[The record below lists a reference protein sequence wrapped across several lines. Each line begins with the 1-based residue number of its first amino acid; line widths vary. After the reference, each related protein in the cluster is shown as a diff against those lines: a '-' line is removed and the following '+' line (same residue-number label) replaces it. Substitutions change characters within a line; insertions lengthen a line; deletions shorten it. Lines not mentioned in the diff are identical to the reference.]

1 MTGRYDPEKD
11 PSASWP
17 PILQFLLVIMRNRI
31 LFRRMMCVLV
41 LFVGA
46 FIVLAATALALEFH
60 ATLHAAMWLRVA
72 VPAVSAT
79 GISGLTVW
87 LRSIRRKRK
96 RRAAALAARS
106 SRSSAEGLPK
116 ASSDERERNVGGPGE
131 QD

>member
-1 MTGRYDPEKD
+1 MG
-11 PSASWP
+11 
-17 PILQFLLVIMRNRI
+17 
-31 LFRRMMCVLV
+31 VLV

-46 FIVLAATALALEFH
+46 FVVLAATALALEFH

-72 VPAVSAT
+72 VPAGSAT
-79 GISGLTVW
+79 GIGGLITW

-96 RRAAALAARS
+96 RHRAARLAALRRRS
-106 SRSSAEGLPK
+106 AAEGLPK